1 MKAVIV
7 GAAGVRTP
15 HLVQAIWR
23 KREALGVDS
32 LTMMDIDARRLGLME
47 KVVAEM
53 IGDPAFPITASMD
66 PGEALADAGFGSLPS
81 VGGMEARAVDEQVP
95 LKYDVLGQ
103 RPPTRRFCHG
113 CAYDSGDPGLH

>member
-1 MKAVIV
+1 MLVLPE
-7 GAAGVRTP
+7 RTP

-53 IGDPAFPITASMD
+53 IGDRPSHHCLD
-66 PGEALADAGFGSLPS
+66 GS
-81 VGGMEARAVDEQVP
+81 R
-95 LKYDVLGQ
+95 
-103 RPPTRRFCHG
+103 
-113 CAYDSGDPGLH
+113 